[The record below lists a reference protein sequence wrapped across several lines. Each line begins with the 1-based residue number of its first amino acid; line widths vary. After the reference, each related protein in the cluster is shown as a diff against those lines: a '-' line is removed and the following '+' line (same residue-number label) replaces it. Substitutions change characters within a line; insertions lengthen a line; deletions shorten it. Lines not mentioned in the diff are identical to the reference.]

1 MNRILIAED
10 EKMVRYG
17 IHVMIENSEVPFQE
31 IDECHNGKE
40 AVDYLQKYRYDLVL
54 TDIRMPFMDGIEL
67 SAWILQNLEQDN
79 RPFIIAI
86 SGYSEFEYAKGMLEA
101 GAISYILKPIDR
113 KEINRALWKAEEI
126 IRERGGDTPAEVN
139 GNEMTYINRKKMQ
152 QAVDYIRKNYERPID
167 MAEVSNQ
174 ISMNYTMFS
183 SLFKQYTDMNFTA
196 YLRKIRIEKAKKLLR
211 NTDKKLN
218 EVCRSVGF
226 EDASRF
232 TKIFREETGMTP
244 RAYRGKE

>member
-40 AVDYLQKYRYDLVL
+40 AVEYLQKNRYDLVL

-79 RPFIIAI
+79 RPLIIAI

-126 IRERGGDTPAEVN
+126 IRERGGVAPAEIN

-196 YLRKIRIEKAKKLLR
+196 YLRKIRIEKAKKMLR

>member
-79 RPFIIAI
+79 RPIIIAI

-126 IRERGGDTPAEVN
+126 IRERGGETPTEIN

-174 ISMNYTMFS
+174 VSMNYTMFS

-244 RAYRGKE
+244 RAYRVKE

>member
-1 MNRILIAED
+1 
-10 EKMVRYG
+10 
-17 IHVMIENSEVPFQE
+17 
-31 IDECHNGKE
+31 
-40 AVDYLQKYRYDLVL
+40 
-54 TDIRMPFMDGIEL
+54 
-67 SAWILQNLEQDN
+67 
-79 RPFIIAI
+79 
-86 SGYSEFEYAKGMLEA
+86 
-101 GAISYILKPIDR
+101 
-113 KEINRALWKAEEI
+113 
-126 IRERGGDTPAEVN
+126 
-139 GNEMTYINRKKMQ
+139 
-152 QAVDYIRKNYERPID
+152 

-196 YLRKIRIEKAKKLLR
+196 YLRKIRIEKAKKMLR

>member
-1 MNRILIAED
+1 
-10 EKMVRYG
+10 MVRYG
-17 IHVMIENSEVPFQE
+17 IHVMIENSDVPFQE
-31 IDECHNGKE
+31 IDECRNGKE
-40 AVDYLQKYRYDLVL
+40 AVDYLQKNRYDLLL
-54 TDIRMPFMDGIEL
+54 TDIRMPFMDGMEL
-67 SAWILQNLEQDN
+67 SNWIQHNLEQDN
-79 RPFIIAI
+79 RPLIIAV

-126 IRERGGDTPAEVN
+126 TRERGGDSPAGVI
-139 GNEMTYINRKKMQ
+139 GNELTYINRKKMQ
-152 QAVDYIRKNYERPID
+152 QAVDYIRKNYDRPID

-183 SLFKQYTDMNFTA
+183 SLFKQYTGMNFTTWP
-196 YLRKIRIEKAKKLLR
+196 RKIRIEKAKRLLQ
-211 NTDKKLN
+211 NTDNKLN

-244 RAYRGKE
+244 RAYRGKS

>member
-1 MNRILIAED
+1 MNKILIAED

-40 AVDYLQKYRYDLVL
+40 AVDYLQKNRYDLVL
-54 TDIRMPFMDGIEL
+54 SDIRMPFMDGMEL

-79 RPFIIAI
+79 RPLIIAI

-196 YLRKIRIEKAKKLLR
+196 YLRKIRIEKAKKMLR